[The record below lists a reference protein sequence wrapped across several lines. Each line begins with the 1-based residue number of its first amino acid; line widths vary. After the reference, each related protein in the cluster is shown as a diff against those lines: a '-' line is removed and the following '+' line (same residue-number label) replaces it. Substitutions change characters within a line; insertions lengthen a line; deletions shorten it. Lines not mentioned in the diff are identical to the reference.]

1 MTCTSCCAIR
11 SSSTKPSART
21 SRSQTREIQAYFNKN
36 HASFDKPAQVQARHI
51 LVADLKTAQKVEAD
65 LKGGA
70 NFATEAQKYSI
81 DPGSKDKGGELG
93 QIRHG
98 QMVPSFDAAVF
109 SLPVGVISAPVK
121 SPFGYHII
129 QVESRTPGTTATLAN
144 TKDKIADMLRQQQE
158 APLIQPFLTDLQSK
172 ANIQINDPRFQAAFP
187 TPEPTPPGGAPAGA
201 APNGAAPNGAVSP
214 AATATRLAG
223 KEGPQ
228 MGPFTISRIRLPGCS
243 FVSLDLGQATRDT

>member
-21 SRSQTREIQAYFNKN
+21 SRSRRRDPSVLQQEPRVVRQTRAGAGAPHSGRRSQ
-36 HASFDKPAQVQARHI
+36 
-51 LVADLKTAQKVEAD
+51 TAQKVEAD

-81 DPGSKDKGGELG
+81 DPGSKDKGGDLG

-109 SLPVGVISAPVK
+109 SLAGRRDQRTGQIAVRLSHHSG
-121 SPFGYHII
+121 G
-129 QVESRTPGTTATLAN
+129 SRTPGQTATLAN
-144 TKDKIADMLRQQQE
+144 AKDKIADMLRQQQE

-187 TPEPTPPGGAPAGA
+187 TPNPRRRAAHRLRHPTVRHP
-201 APNGAAPNGAVSP
+201 
-214 AATATRLAG
+214 TARYRR
-223 KEGPQ
+223 PQ
-228 MGPFTISRIRLPGCS
+228 QPLPSR
-243 FVSLDLGQATRDT
+243 